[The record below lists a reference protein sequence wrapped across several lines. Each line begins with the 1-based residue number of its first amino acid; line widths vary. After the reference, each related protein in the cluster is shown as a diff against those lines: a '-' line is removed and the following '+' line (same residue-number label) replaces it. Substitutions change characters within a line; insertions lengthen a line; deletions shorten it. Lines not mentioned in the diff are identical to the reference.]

1 MANRRPLV
9 HVSGSI
15 SELRAGETIAF
26 ADIEA
31 HDHAGVYLPASAWRP
46 LLLRASALL
55 ASTRIPEG
63 LLVVTPAPASIPSG
77 VVVTVEPQAEWLLM
91 AHDQTLLEY
100 DQVSGRWSGA
110 QGGVREVVG
119 RVEPQTLEHK
129 TLAQPV
135 LQDPAI
141 TGGSIQGAQV
151 YLDAAVTHSH
161 TVDSAAH
168 IPPGSHALSVA
179 PITILSGGSV
189 TVGAGSIW
197 KFLWI

>member
-1 MANRRPLV
+1 MADRRPLV
-9 HVSGSI
+9 NVGGTI
-15 SELRAGETIAF
+15 RELPDDDTLQASA
-26 ADIEA
+26 
-31 HDHAGVYLPASAWRP
+31 LSAWRP

-55 ASTRIPEG
+55 TATLIPSG
-63 LLVVTPAPASIPSG
+63 NLVVTPAPASIPSG
-77 VVVTVEPQAEWLLM
+77 VVVTVAPLAEWLLLE
-91 AHDQTLLEY
+91 HDQTLLEY
-100 DQVSGRWSGA
+100 DQVRGRWAGA

-119 RVEPQTLEHK
+119 RVETQTLENK

-161 TVDSAAH
+161 TVDSAAR
-168 IPPGSHALSVA
+168 ILPGNHALSVA

-189 TVGAGSIW
+189 TVGADSIW